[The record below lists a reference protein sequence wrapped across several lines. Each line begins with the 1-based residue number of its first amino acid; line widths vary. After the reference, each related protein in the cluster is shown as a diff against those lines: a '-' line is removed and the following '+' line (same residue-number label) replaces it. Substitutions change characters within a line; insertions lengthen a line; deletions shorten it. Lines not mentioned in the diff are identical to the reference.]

1 VALDKEPIPSATDRT
16 PRIPG
21 NDRKWVSVGANYKL
35 NKGMSVDVGYSHLFV
50 KNTDINNTH
59 STSTANYT
67 LNGTYK
73 ADVDIVGAQLN
84 WRF

>member
-1 VALDKEPIPSATDRT
+1 M
-16 PRIPG
+16 G
-21 NDRKWVSVGANYKL
+21 SVGANYKL

-50 KNTDINNTH
+50 KNTDINNTDEGVAPAH
-59 STSTANYT
+59 TVK
-67 LNGTYK
+67 GTYK

>member
-1 VALDKEPIPSATDRT
+1 
-16 PRIPG
+16 
-21 NDRKWVSVGANYKL
+21 
-35 NKGMSVDVGYSHLFV
+35 MSVDVGYSHLFV

>member
-1 VALDKEPIPSATDRT
+1 M
-16 PRIPG
+16 G
-21 NDRKWVSVGANYKL
+21 SVGANYKL